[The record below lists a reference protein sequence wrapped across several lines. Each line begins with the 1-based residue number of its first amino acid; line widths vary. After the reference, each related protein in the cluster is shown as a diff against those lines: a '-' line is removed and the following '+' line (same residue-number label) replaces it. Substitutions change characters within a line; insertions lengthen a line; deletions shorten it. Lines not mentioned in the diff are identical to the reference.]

1 MNAFRRS
8 STAPSSALI
17 IGWVLYIG
25 KDVFVPIV
33 FSMLVFY
40 VIVGLT
46 RLQRKLPL
54 VGRFLPLPLRYTL
67 SIVVIGLGLV
77 VHRLPRHREQE

>member
-1 MNAFRRS
+1 MNASRRS

-25 KDVFVPIV
+25 QDVFVPIV
-33 FSMLVFY
+33 FSVLVFY

-46 RLQRKLPL
+46 RLLRRIPL
-54 VGRFLPLPLRYTL
+54 LGR
-67 SIVVIGLGLV
+67 
-77 VHRLPRHREQE
+77 RLPRPGPLHAVHRR

>member
-1 MNAFRRS
+1 MHAFRRS

-25 KDVFVPIV
+25 KDVFVPVV
-33 FSMLVFY
+33 FSILVFY

-46 RLQRKLPL
+46 RLLAPGSGARAAAAAAGPL
-54 VGRFLPLPLRYTL
+54 YA
-67 SIVVIGLGLV
+67 
-77 VHRLPRHREQE
+77 VHRR